1 VQHDVQ
7 VSAGAAHELGLRV
20 VWCPKY
26 RRPVLQD
33 RDAARLREL
42 TGERAAANGW
52 RVVAFEVMPGHVHLF
67 VETSPA
73 DSLAH
78 VDTQYER
85 PWRKEKTS

>member
-1 VQHDVQ
+1 
-7 VSAGAAHELGLRV
+7 
-20 VWCPKY
+20 
-26 RRPVLQD
+26 
-33 RDAARLREL
+33 
-42 TGERAAANGW
+42 
-52 RVVAFEVMPGHVHLF
+52 VAFEVMPGHVHLF